1 MSKKSGATP
10 DNFRSFFFRPSLRSS
25 AFRSY
30 SWWIC
35 STLKES
41 VTIVTKIFCLRLCW
55 SATVWACWRPSLLQ
69 SDLDQ
74 IWAEAKVSIVLGF
87 WLSLMPMP
95 DLQTTSQS
103 PLSLSVVLYFLFL
116 KLVWWQGL
124 ICVRM
129 TVGRMAVGRVIVG
142 RMTVGRMT
150 VVRMTVGR
158 RMWGGECGED
168 DCGEDDCGEEMP
180 EPQTTSQSPSFCSC
194 CQSSQVSFLLSGATS
209 SNSNSLRRFLDVSKL
224 AVECMKGW

>member
-1 MSKKSGATP
+1 MNLL
-10 DNFRSFFFRPSLRSS
+10 NFERECHNCNQDFLLT
-25 AFRSY
+25 ALLV
-30 SWWIC
+30 C
-35 STLKES
+35 HGL
-41 VTIVTKIFCLRLCW
+41 
-55 SATVWACWRPSLLQ
+55 SLLAAFAVAIRPGPDMGK
-69 SDLDQ
+69 SKDFNCT
-74 IWAEAKVSIVLGF
+74 GF

-95 DLQTTSQS
+95 DIQTTSQS